1 VASGTKIPKLRQGDP
16 MSVLAWARRLA
27 RVLVGW
33 EPPGADPP
41 GGTPPPDEPDRCH
54 KHEVLLTY
62 GQTPFNI
69 PEEYSCMDL
78 TVRAEPFPD
87 NGVIRLPVAKPGRW
101 IGLTVVGQ
109 VGPVEAPKSYKVQTR
124 SGDDIMMIGAPSAA
138 RGYAAAYF
146 WCYGYPVRWTWTT
159 PRTWA
164 LSSTAGDET

>member
-1 VASGTKIPKLRQGDP
+1 

-27 RVLVGW
+27 RALEGW
-33 EPPGADPP
+33 SPPGSDPP

-54 KHEVLLTY
+54 RHEILLTY
-62 GQTPFNI
+62 GATPFDI

-109 VGPVEAPKSYKVQTR
+109 LGPVEATKSYKVQTS
-124 SGDDIMMIGAPSAA
+124 SGDYIATIPALPAVIGFVSA
-138 RGYAAAYF
+138 YC
-146 WCYGYPVRWTWTT
+146 WCYGDPARWTWTT
-159 PRTWA
+159 PRLWT
-164 LSSTAGDET
+164 STPDWTVPET